1 MQRPD
6 THKTCPAALLNEDT
20 LRDIFEAC
28 VVLDSPRGWD
38 STSTQTSATLDT
50 RRTPWVLGQVCRNWR
65 RIVLSS
71 PLLWTSIDIQFD
83 HHDNNAARRV
93 SFLLDLYLSR
103 SASCLLSVNIQSSI
117 CFQKNTPLF
126 RSLLSTSS
134 RWYTLLIDIP
144 ISAYEILSPLT
155 GFLDSLAVLHIRL
168 PHRNK
173 SQAVKDFANL
183 KDGIR
188 LFRFCNNLER
198 LSLQNIP
205 FPRDIFHLPWAK
217 IQDLVVNTSSSL
229 VSNSTTLRAL
239 HGLRNLTSCSLECR
253 FVTNHRNLQHLT
265 LPFLQSMTLL
275 SAEHQYDAEAVDD
288 SGMEV
293 AQMLSWLTLPALK
306 HLRLRQK
313 FKAELEDSL
322 VVEVI
327 QLIRRSRCEIKALQ
341 LHLYPSIS
349 EEGIISILKEVAASL
364 EGLCLHPGHRNSR
377 VMSELLWR
385 VRQSEILV

>member
-6 THKTCPAALLNEDT
+6 TNKTCPAALLNEDT
-20 LRDIFEAC
+20 LGDIFEAC
-28 VVLDSPRGWD
+28 VMLDSPGGWD
-38 STSTQTSATLDT
+38 STSTQISTTLDT
-50 RRTPWVLGQVCRNWR
+50 RRAPWVLGQVCRNWR

-71 PLLWTSIDIQFD
+71 PLLWTSINIQLD
-83 HHDNNAARRV
+83 HHDNNAARHV
-93 SFLLDLYLSR
+93 LFLLDLYLSR
-103 SASCLLSVNIQSSI
+103 SASCLLSVNIHSSI
-117 CFQKNTPLF
+117 CFQKKTPFF

-134 RWYTLLIDIP
+134 RWHTLLIDIP

-188 LFRFCNNLER
+188 LFKFCNNLER

-217 IQDLVVNTSSSL
+217 IQDLMVNTSSSL

-253 FVTNHRNLQHLT
+253 FVINH
-265 LPFLQSMTLL
+265 P
-275 SAEHQYDAEAVDD
+275 EHQYDAEAVDD